1 MLYPHLDRCD
11 VAIGTEVG
19 IDVKDYQDPVSLA
32 RKLSTGLGG
41 LRMYPRM
48 ILAVAT
54 RRARQEFYLD
64 RLYEHLPL
72 AVRRSLQI
80 MSVQQVLK
88 TLRQEQSNA

>member
-1 MLYPHLDRCD
+1 
-11 VAIGTEVG
+11 
-19 IDVKDYQDPVSLA
+19 
-32 RKLSTGLGG
+32 
-41 LRMYPRM
+41 MYPRM

-54 RRARQEFYLD
+54 RRACQEFYLD

-88 TLRQEQSNA
+88 TLRQEQSDA